1 MRKFIKAIAVVA
13 LISTASCS
21 DTPVEVAASDICTEE
36 YKDVLVT
43 TEGIVRLPDSFYTTG
58 GTVTMDL
65 EAPAGKY
72 RLPKI
77 AILTWN
83 KDKEQKNMMEPLE
96 NGFSDDDVKIYDD
109 KGQVVKLGDKIRV
122 TGKVS
127 GAAKDWCDI
136 FVDKIEKVN

>member
-1 MRKFIKAIAVVA
+1 MKKFIKAIAVVG

-21 DTPVEVAASDICTEE
+21 DTPVEVTASDICTEE

-109 KGQVVKLGDKIRV
+109 KGQLVKLGDKIRV